1 MKLTKGIITRDE
13 AMKISAD
20 YVTYIE
26 GRLAGEG
33 KFDIMFDAFDK
44 LKRGQKAITFIDGQF
59 VEVKVTDKVYRR

>member
-1 MKLTKGIITRDE
+1 
-13 AMKISAD
+13 MKISAD

-26 GRLAGEG
+26 GRLKGEWTLG